1 MDMRFW
7 TRDRPEP
14 EAIYT
19 PPAEPTSTDLKEAL
33 RQAYE
38 QGRREERA
46 RHRGHPLIA
55 FVVFLVALVGAGMM
69 YLAAREG
76 SFSRGG
82 EVVDQKLASAAGK
95 AGAAGQNASTAVAD
109 AGSNLQQQ
117 STRR

>member
-1 MDMRFW
+1 MRFW

-14 EAIYT
+14 EAVYT
-19 PPAEPTSTDLKEAL
+19 PLAETNSMDLKDAL
-33 RQAYE
+33 REAYE

-55 FVVFLVALVGAGMM
+55 LVVFLVALIGAGMM

-82 EVVDQKLASAAGK
+82 QIVDQKIASAAGR

-117 STRR
+117 SAGR